1 MAFSTAYFHSICIKI
16 NGYFSALT
24 LSKVEC
30 LHQQTKAM
38 FQTMAPAGRFAGN
51 VWIKTKKC
59 LIAGMWKRSAAVAPD
74 VNLREC
80 VTHMPPPSMNKAAH
94 SGFETQMRRHQKS
107 KIGVSVA
114 PQKDLC
120 PPKIFIKVMPGR
132 EMNTRWL
139 LVVFHKRFSQTLCS
153 TRMPILPTLFELCL

>member
-1 MAFSTAYFHSICIKI
+1 MES
-16 NGYFSALT
+16 
-24 LSKVEC
+24 

-38 FQTMAPAGRFAGN
+38 FHTRAPAGRFAGN

-59 LIAGMWKRSAAVAPD
+59 LLAGMWKRSAAVAPD

-80 VTHMPPPSMNKAAH
+80 VTHMLPPRVNKAAH

-120 PPKIFIKVMPGR
+120 PPKF
-132 EMNTRWL
+132 
-139 LVVFHKRFSQTLCS
+139 F
-153 TRMPILPTLFELCL
+153 